1 MVGNTLNLRVDFVL
15 IKIRR
20 FTVDLRRDSRFAA
33 VIDVCA
39 LKEDSF
45 CLVSEVEF
53 IKPCDEELLNRIRC
67 DVELH
72 RCRFVNRVHDSYC
85 LKESLRGIGEEC
97 RQIFAEDF

>member
-1 MVGNTLNLRVDFVL
+1 MVGDAFNLRIDLVL

-33 VIDVCA
+33 VRDVYA

-53 IKPCDEELLNRIRC
+53 IKPCDEELLNRLRR
-67 DVELH
+67 DV
-72 RCRFVNRVHDSYC
+72 D
-85 LKESLRGIGEEC
+85 
-97 RQIFAEDF
+97 